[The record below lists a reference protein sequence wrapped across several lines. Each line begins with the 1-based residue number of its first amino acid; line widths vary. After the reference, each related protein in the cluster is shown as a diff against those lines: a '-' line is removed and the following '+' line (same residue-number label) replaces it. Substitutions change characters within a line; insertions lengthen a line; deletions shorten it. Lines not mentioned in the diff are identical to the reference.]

1 MATDFGVDIS
11 AYPDLSETFETVT
24 GTRVVAERLWRRF
37 STARGG
43 LSFHPNDGFDL
54 RVMLNEGF
62 SSDSL
67 ARMRTAIAAE
77 AKKDEAV
84 LDATVTV
91 EFLSASRKLVITI
104 EGEAADGPFAL
115 TLLVTQVSVAL
126 LEA

>member
-1 MATDFGVDIS
+1 MATDFGTDVA
-11 AYPDLSETFETVT
+11 AYPDLSETFELVT
-24 GTRVVAERLWRRF
+24 GSRVVAERLWRRF

-54 RVMLNEGF
+54 RMMLNEGF

-67 ARMRTAIAAE
+67 SRARSAIAAE

-91 EFLSASRKLVITI
+91 EYLSASKKLVVTI
-104 EGEAADGPFAL
+104 DGEAADGPFAL
-115 TLLVTQVSVAL
+115 TMFVTQLSVSL